1 MKQRAG
7 FALIGVMIVLVVAS
21 MLVVSWFKTIAA
33 GREQLRMAEDRLKSE
48 WLAEGALDRA
58 AAKLREKSDYTG
70 ETWTISADELGGQDS
85 ASIEIHVAQ
94 VAGHPDRRT
103 VEVEAEYPQNSLH
116 SVRAS
121 KRIIVNRGDKT

>member
-21 MLVVSWFKTIAA
+21 MLVVSWLKTVANQ
-33 GREQLRMAEDRLKSE
+33 REHMRMAEHHLTAE
-48 WLAEGALDRA
+48 WLAEASIGRA

-94 VAGHPDRRT
+94 MAGHPDRRT
-103 VEVEAEYPQNSLH
+103 VEVEAEYPPNSLH
-116 SVRAS
+116 SVRTS
-121 KRIIVNRGDKT
+121 KRIVVNRGDKT

>member
-21 MLVVSWFKTIAA
+21 MLVVSWLKTVADQ
-33 GREQLRMAEDRLKSE
+33 REHLRMAEHRLTAE

-121 KRIIVNRGDKT
+121 KRIVVNRGDKT